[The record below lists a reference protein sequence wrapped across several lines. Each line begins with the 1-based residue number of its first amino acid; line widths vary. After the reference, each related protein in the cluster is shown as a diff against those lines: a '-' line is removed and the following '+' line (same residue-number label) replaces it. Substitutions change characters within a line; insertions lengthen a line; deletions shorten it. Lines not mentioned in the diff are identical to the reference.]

1 MLLLFFEGCQRIS
14 LSYWIRESDSG
25 ARLNERIA
33 RLSILL
39 YHKISIT
46 VAALRV

>member
-1 MLLLFFEGCQRIS
+1 MSLFLFFEGCQRIS

-39 YHKISIT
+39 KISIT